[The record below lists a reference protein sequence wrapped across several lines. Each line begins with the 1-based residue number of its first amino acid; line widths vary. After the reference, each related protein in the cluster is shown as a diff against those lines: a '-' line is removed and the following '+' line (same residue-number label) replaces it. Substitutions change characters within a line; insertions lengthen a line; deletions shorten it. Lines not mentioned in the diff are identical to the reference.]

1 MKQFIVLLIV
11 FCSPMLAVSQ
21 DISGLWTGTMYN
33 DSTKQSLHYE
43 VFITKEKGKFT
54 GFSETWFTINDK
66 QCFGIKKLK
75 IHIAKDGKIVMQ
87 DGELITHNF
96 PVTPDKNV
104 DQLNVL
110 DLFTMDSDMVMSGP
124 FATQRTKNYGT
135 LTGRIHVKKVTATN
149 ESSLITYLYNNGDY
163 ITAAQ

>member
-1 MKQFIVLLIV
+1 MV
-11 FCSPMLAVSQ
+11 FCSPLLALSQ
-21 DISGLWTGTMYN
+21 DITGLWTGTMYN

-43 VFITKEKGKFT
+43 VFITKEKWKLT
-54 GFSETWFTINDK
+54 GFSETWFTINEK

-96 PVTPDKNV
+96 PVPPDKNV

-110 DLFTMDSDMVMSGP
+110 DLFTLDNDIVMSGP
-124 FATQRTKNYGT
+124 FATQRTKNYGA
-135 LTGRIHVKKVTATN
+135 LTGRINVKKVTASN
-149 ESSLITYLYNNGDY
+149 ESSLINYLYNNNSDV
-163 ITAAQ
+163 TVAQ